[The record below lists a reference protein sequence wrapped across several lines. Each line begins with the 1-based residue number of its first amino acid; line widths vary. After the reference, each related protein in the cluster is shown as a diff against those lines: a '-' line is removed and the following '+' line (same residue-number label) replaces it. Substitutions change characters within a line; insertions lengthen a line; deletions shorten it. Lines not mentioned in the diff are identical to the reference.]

1 MPVAVHRFDTLAPKT
16 VFMPGGLPTAGFHG
30 FAQSGGSLLPGVKL
44 EDYISQETEELFV
57 PTMALAQDLTQ
68 FSVRMALMDNRT
80 ETGTHFSVCSAEG
93 ATGWSPFLPNK
104 FASSVLE
111 PLRAQQQAKWTFA
124 SFWSKYLPQVQMPE
138 RVMAAHGAVFS
149 LSRDS
154 IRSHPKSYYERL
166 LAELEGSKD
175 PYQAFYLEHMWWYIF
190 HPTAKAPCGAD
201 VVAPETRVAASRSLG
216 DKRRLAE
223 IITVLDPR
231 AGDVIEFGSTQQL
244 SWTSTHNGYFRV
256 ELWRYGSFS
265 TRMYDSKFLYAGST
279 ATVNWNVYPG
289 PSADDAPDVYPD
301 STTSCVDQT
310 GYLDAYGYSC
320 ADWTLPVGDYWGP
333 NGYGVADGES
343 DCGLANLQYAIDPYV
358 GGYTADQMAQI
369 RAACPLACGVC
380 GAKTKTYTAT
390 MMSSTTWFH
399 HYQGLVPGDK
409 YTIRV
414 CGFSSD
420 PEEQICD
427 STFGESGE
435 FDIVGVIDMLSP
447 VRENMF
453 APGTYVPITWQ
464 SYWMGATVDL
474 KITKDG
480 APVYSSS
487 ATADDG
493 VFTFYVSPDMA
504 AGVYEVTVAK
514 AGEACAGGS
523 CKTFFTVLGA
533 PAPPPASASPPP
545 PPPTPGAPGSH
556 DWEVPIIQAFKGSFG
571 LDEIQDATPGF
582 DDHGITSTVAG
593 GINCDYVCHVYTT
606 SNGVV
611 GGRRSRRLLFGGLQ
625 YSGVDTNAVV
635 GCSEDMIKC
644 GCCASRR

>member
-310 GYLDAYGYSC
+310 DYLDAYGYSC
-320 ADWTLPVGDYWGP
+320 ADWSLPVGDYWGP
-333 NGYGVADGES
+333 NGYGVADGS
-343 DCGLANLQYAIDPYV
+343 RCGLANLQYAIDPYV

-369 RAACPLACGVC
+369 RAACPATCGMCSGPATTTSWCHDDLAYVDDTGHNCEFWGSDLNSDGNIDCSFDDAYYVANGTSC
-380 GAKTKTYTAT
+380 DSLAAPSGNVTDNYYPCETGGYGPMT
-390 MMSSTTWFH
+390 SST
-399 HYQGLVPGDK
+399 
-409 YTIRV
+409 
-414 CGFSSD
+414 
-420 PEEQICD
+420 
-427 STFGESGE
+427 
-435 FDIVGVIDMLSP
+435 
-447 VRENMF
+447 
-453 APGTYVPITWQ
+453 
-464 SYWMGATVDL
+464 MG
-474 KITKDG
+474 
-480 APVYSSS
+480 
-487 ATADDG
+487 
-493 VFTFYVSPDMA
+493 TFYYPKFFMD
-504 AGVYEVTVAK
+504 EV
-514 AGEACAGGS
+514 
-523 CKTFFTVLGA
+523 
-533 PAPPPASASPPP
+533 
-545 PPPTPGAPGSH
+545 
-556 DWEVPIIQAFKGSFG
+556 
-571 LDEIQDATPGF
+571 
-582 DDHGITSTVAG
+582 
-593 GINCDYVCHVYTT
+593 
-606 SNGVV
+606 
-611 GGRRSRRLLFGGLQ
+611 RSRCPF
-625 YSGVDTNAVV
+625 T
-635 GCSEDMIKC
+635 C
-644 GCCASRR
+644 GTCASETFPG

>member
-1 MPVAVHRFDTLAPKT
+1 
-16 VFMPGGLPTAGFHG
+16 MPGGLPTAGFHG

-44 EDYISQETEELFV
+44 EDYTSQETQELFV
-57 PTMALAQDLTQ
+57 PTMALTPDLSQ

-80 ETGTHFSVCSAEG
+80 EAGEHFSVCSAEG

-124 SFWSKYLPQVQMPE
+124 SFWSRYLPQVQMPE

-149 LSRDS
+149 VSRDS
-154 IRSHPKSYYERL
+154 IRSHPKSYYEAL

-201 VVAPETRVAASRSLG
+201 VVAPETRVAASRKLG

-223 IITVLDPR
+223 MITVLDPR
-231 AGDVIEFGSTQQL
+231 AGDVIEFGSTVQI

-265 TRMYDSKFLYAGST
+265 TRMYDSKFLYAGAT

-289 PSADDAPDVYPD
+289 PTDKDTPSAPFPTNK
-301 STTSCVDQT
+301 S
-310 GYLDAYGYSC
+310 
-320 ADWTLPVGDYWGP
+320 
-333 NGYGVADGES
+333 
-343 DCGLANLQYAIDPYV
+343 
-358 GGYTADQMAQI
+358 
-369 RAACPLACGVC
+369 
-380 GAKTKTYTAT
+380 KTYTAVYEPAGT
-390 MMSSTTWFH
+390 PTWFH
-399 HYQGLVPGDK
+399 HYHGLTPGDK
-409 YTIRV
+409 YTIRI
-414 CGFSSD
+414 CGYSED
-420 PEEQICD
+420 PLEQICD
-427 STFGESGE
+427 NTFGESGE

-447 VRENMF
+447 TRENTF
-453 APGTYVPITWQ
+453 APGSYVPITWQ
-464 SYWMGATVDL
+464 SYWMGSTVDL
-474 KITKDG
+474 KVWKDG
-480 APVYSSS
+480 TVVYSSS
-487 ATADDG
+487 GTTDDG

-514 AGEACAGGS
+514 AGESCNGGS
-523 CKTFFTVLGA
+523 CKTFFTVLGN
-533 PAPPPASASPPP
+533 PSPPPAASPPP
-545 PPPTPGAPGSH
+545 PPPPLPGAPGS
-556 DWEVPIIQAFKGSFG
+556 DAWEVPIIQAFKGSFG
-571 LDEIQDATPGF
+571 LDEVKDGPGAHV
-582 DDHGITSTVAG
+582 DYGTTSTVAG
-593 GINCDYVCHVYTT
+593 GINCDYVCHVYQT
-606 SNGVV
+606 SNGIV

-625 YSGVDTNAVV
+625 YSSVDTNVAV